1 MGIVMKPEPNKV
13 DGNTGQIVEV
23 HPTTPEIVA
32 QVSTF
37 LESKEKKVFF
47 NGKRYAEYED
57 FQFIG
62 TFYGISVKTFD
73 PHFVEIGGRKGFHA
87 KAMLLRDQQEI
98 GRAEA
103 YCLDDEPN
111 WRNKPLFQ
119 LASMAQTRAAAKA
132 YSNLF
137 RPIVRMA
144 GIEGTPAEEMD
155 GAGEPALPRREK
167 PKEHIEALGQRLMK
181 PTEDEFGPL
190 PTDIDEG
197 EEVMSEEVA
206 AKPGL
211 TELEHIKDQIPFPE
225 PPPQTHVKT
234 ISEKQAKLIWVKCK
248 VANLPETA
256 LKAYIKQHWHVDHT
270 NKLPWQAMDPLLKWI
285 DSFSALGRK

>member
-1 MGIVMKPEPNKV
+1 MKAEPQKV

-23 HPTTPEIVA
+23 HPSTEEIVA
-32 QVSTF
+32 KVRTF
-37 LESKEKKVFF
+37 LDSKEKKVFF
-47 NGKRYAEYED
+47 NDKRYAEYED
-57 FQFIG
+57 FQYIG

-73 PHFVEIGGRKGFHA
+73 PHFVEIGGRKGFTA
-87 KAMLLRDQQEI
+87 KAMLLRDQQEV

-103 YCLDDEPN
+103 FCMDDEPN

-155 GAGEPALPRREK
+155 GADLPALPKREYS
-167 PKEHIEALGQRLMK
+167 KEHIEALGQRLMPPK

-190 PTDIDEG
+190 PAEIDET
-197 EEVMSEEVA
+197 EEVMSDAVA
-206 AKPGL
+206 AKPEPD
-211 TELEHIKDQIPFPE
+211 ELQHIKDQVPFPD
-225 PPPQTHVKT
+225 PPPKSNVKL
-234 ISEKQAKLIWVKCK
+234 ISDKQAKLIWVKCK
-248 VANLPETA
+248 NANLPDAA
-256 LKAYIKQHWHVDHT
+256 LKAYIGQHWDVAST
-270 NKLPWQAMDPLLKWI
+270 RLLPWQAMDPLLKWI
-285 DSFSALGRK
+285 DSFAALPKK